1 MTTKAAKVLYSHPMA
16 YRCPASRF
24 SSQSS
29 RCRRN
34 YHRIT
39 RGILPDKWFAWTF
52 NSQCLSGMRFNI
64 SIAPFK
70 AQKPAY
76 QRVFY
81 FFLNVGYTKPIVEKI
96 LSMFFEKCKHH
107 VAIFSKNHLSR
118 HLPQLRFRV
127 CFFLPALC
135 YQFTNDVRI
144 PLIPL
149 IIGQVWYQLLDMT
162 SCQRGR

>member
-1 MTTKAAKVLYSHPMA
+1 MEF
-16 YRCPASRF
+16 CWINGSRGP
-24 SSQSS
+24 STA
-29 RCRRN
+29 N
-34 YHRIT
+34 VY
-39 RGILPDKWFAWTF
+39 P
-52 NSQCLSGMRFNI
+52 GMRFNI

-76 QRVFY
+76 KRVFY

-149 IIGQVWYQLLDMT
+149 IIGQVWYQLLDNAHKSYIPVRHET
-162 SCQRGR
+162 GFFFHPEQSLYPYTLCTLC

>member
-1 MTTKAAKVLYSHPMA
+1 MA

-39 RGILPDKWFAWTF
+39 RGILLDKWFAWTF
-52 NSQCLSGMRFNI
+52 NCQCLSRDEIQYLYCPIFNI

-76 QRVFY
+76 KRVFY

>member
-1 MTTKAAKVLYSHPMA
+1 MEFCRINGSHGPSTA
-16 YRCPASRF
+16 NVYP
-24 SSQSS
+24 
-29 RCRRN
+29 
-34 YHRIT
+34 
-39 RGILPDKWFAWTF
+39 
-52 NSQCLSGMRFNI
+52 GMRFNI

-76 QRVFY
+76 KRVFY

>member
-1 MTTKAAKVLYSHPMA
+1 MSP
-16 YRCPASRF
+16 
-24 SSQSS
+24 
-29 RCRRN
+29 
-34 YHRIT
+34 
-39 RGILPDKWFAWTF
+39 
-52 NSQCLSGMRFNI
+52 GMRFNI
-64 SIAPFK
+64 TIAPFK
-70 AQKPAY
+70 AQTRSSAG
-76 QRVFY
+76 FLL
-81 FFLNVGYTKPIVEKI
+81 FLNVGYTKPIVEKI
-96 LSMFFEKCKHH
+96 LSIFFEKCKHH

>member
-1 MTTKAAKVLYSHPMA
+1 
-16 YRCPASRF
+16 
-24 SSQSS
+24 
-29 RCRRN
+29 
-34 YHRIT
+34 
-39 RGILPDKWFAWTF
+39 
-52 NSQCLSGMRFNI
+52 MRFNI
-64 SIAPFK
+64 TIAPFK

-76 QRVFY
+76 KRVFY

-144 PLIPL
+144 PLIPQAATL
-149 IIGQVWYQLLDMT
+149 ASLTPAALASFVLLPKKVIAST
-162 SCQRGR
+162 LSIKAPSC

>member
-1 MTTKAAKVLYSHPMA
+1 MSP
-16 YRCPASRF
+16 
-24 SSQSS
+24 
-29 RCRRN
+29 
-34 YHRIT
+34 
-39 RGILPDKWFAWTF
+39 
-52 NSQCLSGMRFNI
+52 GMRFNI
-64 SIAPFK
+64 TIAPFK
-70 AQKPAY
+70 AQNPLISG
-76 QRVFY
+76 FST
-81 FFLNVGYTKPIVEKI
+81 FLNVGYTKPIIEKI
-96 LSMFFEKCKHH
+96 LSIFFEKCKHH

>member
-1 MTTKAAKVLYSHPMA
+1 MSP
-16 YRCPASRF
+16 
-24 SSQSS
+24 
-29 RCRRN
+29 
-34 YHRIT
+34 
-39 RGILPDKWFAWTF
+39 
-52 NSQCLSGMRFNI
+52 GMRFNI
-64 SIAPFK
+64 TIAPFK

>member
-1 MTTKAAKVLYSHPMA
+1 MSP
-16 YRCPASRF
+16 
-24 SSQSS
+24 
-29 RCRRN
+29 
-34 YHRIT
+34 
-39 RGILPDKWFAWTF
+39 
-52 NSQCLSGMRFNI
+52 GMRFNI
-64 SIAPFK
+64 TIAPFK
-70 AQKPAY
+70 HKTRSSAG
-76 QRVFY
+76 FLL
-81 FFLNVGYTKPIVEKI
+81 FLNVGYTKPIVEKI
-96 LSMFFEKCKHH
+96 LSIFFEKCKHH

>member
-1 MTTKAAKVLYSHPMA
+1 MSP
-16 YRCPASRF
+16 
-24 SSQSS
+24 
-29 RCRRN
+29 
-34 YHRIT
+34 
-39 RGILPDKWFAWTF
+39 
-52 NSQCLSGMRFNI
+52 GMRFNI
-64 SIAPFK
+64 TIAPFK
-70 AQKPAY
+70 AQNPLISG
-76 QRVFY
+76 
-81 FFLNVGYTKPIVEKI
+81 FLLLTSGYTKPIVEKI
-96 LSMFFEKCKHH
+96 LSIFFEKCKHH